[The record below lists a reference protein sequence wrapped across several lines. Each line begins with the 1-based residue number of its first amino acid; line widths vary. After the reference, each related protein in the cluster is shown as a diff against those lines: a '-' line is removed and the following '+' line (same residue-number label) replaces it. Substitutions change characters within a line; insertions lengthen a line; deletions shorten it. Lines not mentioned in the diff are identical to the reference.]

1 MMPDGTI
8 ALWEISVSQGVF
20 DETRRDLAL
29 VGPDG
34 PIWESVLPDGLDWT
48 SVITVTDNHFVGT
61 ASVIT
66 PSTTRALT
74 VRLPERLT
82 SFLTVVD
89 RETGALVFRAPIDD
103 DATATVTV
111 GPDGSLY
118 VGMFGLLAI
127 LATEQSPVLGLVRFS
142 PTAR

>member
-1 MMPDGTI
+1 LPDGTI

-20 DETRRDLAL
+20 DADARDLAI

-34 PIWESVLPDGLDWT
+34 PIWESTLPDGLDWT
-48 SVITVTDNHFVGT
+48 SVITVTDTHLVGT

-74 VRLPERLT
+74 VRLPARLE
-82 SFLTVVD
+82 SFLAVVD
-89 RETGALVFRAPIDD
+89 RRTGELVFRAPVTDD
-103 DATATVTV
+103 STATVTV